1 MFIIQIIP
9 EIYQTEKIKFLFAVI
24 HSFILS
30 VHYKLRWACCY
41 AITIL
46 SKNFPKDF
54 QRRFHSG
61 IAPIISQGLCDQNI
75 GVINEACKACRFFIE
90 TCDKIIAD
98 EYLNNLTPLI
108 IGHLISEKTSE
119 CALQTLEVFS
129 HVYKTSMRNYFPEI
143 FSLLKDKLI
152 KSSNMRIKSSSID
165 CLLSIRKIIQRNEFH
180 EYIPEYILILKSLSD
195 PLFFSDSTKNALL
208 NAWKLLCKYLK
219 SEFTPYLQ
227 EIVPLILE
235 YLSRSACQDT
245 EEYLETLL
253 SIIESIRGGY
263 ILYTEYTTQLILPLI
278 NSNISAEVRMLS
290 ASIGGALICAIK
302 ESGNNEYLLG
312 IVQKARMFLA
322 AIWKNCSDEKDLH
335 VIIDLLGSI
344 RIIIEAPGY
353 EFLNTD
359 EVHSMGEM
367 ILKLLQDKINS
378 EYKEKEVKDQQDY
391 LKTTI
396 SDILSALFKS
406 HKGSS
411 IAILDYVY
419 TNVIGNFLNSNN
431 SDNDKV
437 FALIVIAD
445 IIECVG
451 NILHPIK
458 LKELSDVLSHF
469 ALSSIEKIRK
479 AAIIGISVMIIHL
492 SNENFLP
499 FTENILSILDKA
511 INSFD
516 CKKKTAK
523 KIRESAILAVGKLI
537 KHQKN
542 CLKLDIII
550 PWWIKYLPIIINKD
564 SAKDA
569 HDFLADLII
578 NEANYMVESELLIN
592 IIMSIAYTENCSDRT
607 IPKIAKI
614 LDMYIEV
621 NDQKSLIS
629 CISPINRIKL
639 SKLLLI

>member
-1 MFIIQIIP
+1 
-9 EIYQTEKIKFLFAVI
+9 
-24 HSFILS
+24 
-30 VHYKLRWACCY
+30 
-41 AITIL
+41 
-46 SKNFPKDF
+46 
-54 QRRFHSG
+54 
-61 IAPIISQGLCDQNI
+61 
-75 GVINEACKACRFFIE
+75 
-90 TCDKIIAD
+90 
-98 EYLNNLTPLI
+98 
-108 IGHLISEKTSE
+108 
-119 CALQTLEVFS
+119 
-129 HVYKTSMRNYFPEI
+129 
-143 FSLLKDKLI
+143 
-152 KSSNMRIKSSSID
+152 
-165 CLLSIRKIIQRNEFH
+165 
-180 EYIPEYILILKSLSD
+180 
-195 PLFFSDSTKNALL
+195 
-208 NAWKLLCKYLK
+208 
-219 SEFTPYLQ
+219 
-227 EIVPLILE
+227 
-235 YLSRSACQDT
+235 
-245 EEYLETLL
+245 
-253 SIIESIRGGY
+253 
-263 ILYTEYTTQLILPLI
+263 
-278 NSNISAEVRMLS
+278 
-290 ASIGGALICAIK
+290 
-302 ESGNNEYLLG
+302 
-312 IVQKARMFLA
+312 
-322 AIWKNCSDEKDLH
+322 
-335 VIIDLLGSI
+335 
-344 RIIIEAPGY
+344 
-353 EFLNTD
+353 
-359 EVHSMGEM
+359 MGEM

-550 PWWIKYLPIIINKD
+550 P
-564 SAKDA
+564 
-569 HDFLADLII
+569 
-578 NEANYMVESELLIN
+578 
-592 IIMSIAYTENCSDRT
+592 
-607 IPKIAKI
+607 
-614 LDMYIEV
+614 
-621 NDQKSLIS
+621 
-629 CISPINRIKL
+629 
-639 SKLLLI
+639 